1 MAQISGSKMVAA
13 AVTLTLTAV
22 GVGTIYLPFFAD
34 KDRLRGLS
42 EEGDMRAAEK
52 AEYERAL
59 REMGQASP
67 PEDNQRRSVPTSNSM
82 WTRIN
87 KQASP
92 GNQK

>member
-1 MAQISGSKMVAA
+1 MAQINGSKMVAV

-42 EEGDMRAAEK
+42 EEGEMRAAEK

-59 REMGQASP
+59 REMGRAPP
-67 PEDNQRRSVPTSNSM
+67 PEDQRSIPTSNSM

-87 KQASP
+87 KQASS